1 MYKIAS
7 GIGIHRLR
15 ETRDNEIANPFVPQI
30 MEVVMAIVPFPLQGE
45 KDGLLG
51 SKDLA
56 AVHNQMGDMAIG
68 VFV

>member
-1 MYKIAS
+1 
-7 GIGIHRLR
+7 
-15 ETRDNEIANPFVPQI
+15 